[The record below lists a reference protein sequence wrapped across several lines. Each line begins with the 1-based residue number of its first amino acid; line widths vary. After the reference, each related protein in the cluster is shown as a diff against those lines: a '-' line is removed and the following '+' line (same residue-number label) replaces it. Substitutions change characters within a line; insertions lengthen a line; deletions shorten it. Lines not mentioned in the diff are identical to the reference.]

1 MDPRQQAVLSPIHG
15 MLWSIDGLGRF
26 FRRNFL
32 SECRCMQSVRP
43 GLCPWPFT
51 ELKNVTPPARRTEW
65 ETGNEAAAR
74 CAQPPSFCPYAL
86 FLSRIIKKLYMID
99 TQNRIEE
106 CEILDND
113 LATFKTLWSTAVYF
127 IASNNSFVHARMH
140 FLSHRIKSL
149 RIFYGFCCCPILE
162 TVSSLMSASSF
173 RKRHKQRKAHDDHN
187 VISDIAIVVGTSFL

>member
-1 MDPRQQAVLSPIHG
+1 MA
-15 MLWSIDGLGRF
+15 DGRGV
-26 FRRNFL
+26 RRA
-32 SECRCMQSVRP
+32 
-43 GLCPWPFT
+43 W
-51 ELKNVTPPARRTEW
+51 ARTEW

-149 RIFYGFCCCPILE
+149 RIFLGNDIPDYPEKCE
-162 TVSSLMSASSF
+162 SL
-173 RKRHKQRKAHDDHN
+173 K
-187 VISDIAIVVGTSFL
+187 